1 MKENQKGNECME
13 LNKELLV
20 NLTEVN
26 GIAGNETQVRELFK
40 KETESYVDEFVQDG
54 LGGSSVNIPE
64 MQKDLK
70 S

>member
-1 MKENQKGNECME
+1 ME

-54 LGGSSVNIPE
+54 LGGIFGKHTGNEAGPKVW
-64 MQKDLK
+64 MRLVLW
-70 S
+70 

>member
-1 MKENQKGNECME
+1 ME

-54 LGGSSVNIPE
+54 LGGIVGK
-64 MQKDLK
+64 QTGH
-70 S
+70 